1 MRRIQLV
8 LVGIVGSI
16 GSIVGLTPAVQAQDL
31 EALKTSFTAEVQALN
46 ARDPEAAVAE
56 VDDGVV
62 MFSLFSPFPIRGKV
76 AFRQAVEEYIT
87 AYEQATFMPLDTKF
101 HIAGTTGLAWGY
113 YALTARLQD
122 GPSGSFHGRYVWTYT
137 QAAGKWR
144 LLSLHLSPLQHRQ
157 LRVH

>member
-1 MRRIQLV
+1 MRRIQMV

-16 GSIVGLTPAVQAQDL
+16 WSIVGLTAVVQAQDL
-31 EALKTSFTAEVQALN
+31 EALTASFSAEVKALN
-46 ARDPEAAVAE
+46 ARDIEAAVAE

-76 AFRQAVEEYIT
+76 GFRQAVEEYIT
-87 AYEQATFMPLDTKF
+87 AYEEATFTPLDTKF
-101 HIAGTTGLAWGY
+101 NIAGTTGVAWGY
-113 YALTARLQD
+113 YALTARLKD

-137 QAAGKWR
+137 QVEGKWR
-144 LLSLHLSPLQHRQ
+144 LLSLHLSPLQHKQ